1 MTEIKAGTLTQ
12 DEKKILDSGE
22 RRQFDSGAVRDIQ
35 EGKGRCDLLP
45 IGEIARYFE
54 LCNDN
59 AERNG
64 LTQDDMAGILY
75 GIDHFLFNRDESNI
89 SHSIDIFIERIF
101 CERGKAIMELS
112 KHYEEGAKKYADRNW
127 EKGIPLHCYVD
138 SGIRHLMKFYDGW
151 QDEPHDRAF
160 LWNMFGLLWTFH
172 NKPELDDLPRY
183 CPEDNAEAVKALLE
197 SDEFNSGVTE

>member
-54 LCNDN
+54 LCNPPSADEN
-59 AERNG
+59 GVAKGNISG

-75 GIDHFLFNRDESNI
+75 GIDHFLFNRDETEI
-89 SHSIDIFIERIF
+89 QHSIDIFIDSVF
-101 CERGKAIMELS
+101 YDKGKAIMELS

-127 EKGIPLHCYVD
+127 EKGRPLHCYVD
-138 SGIRHLMKFYDGW
+138 SGIRHLLKYYDGW

-183 CPEDNAEAVKALLE
+183 DKDKAYEELVNGE
-197 SDEFNSGVTE
+197 V